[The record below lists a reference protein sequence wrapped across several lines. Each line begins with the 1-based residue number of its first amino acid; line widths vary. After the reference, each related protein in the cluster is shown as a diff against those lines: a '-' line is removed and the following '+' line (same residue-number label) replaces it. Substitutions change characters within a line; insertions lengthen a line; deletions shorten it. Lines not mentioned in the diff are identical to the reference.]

1 MPGRSLILHPS
12 AEGRMTLDNLAAAA
26 GLHPGLVGRFV
37 EYGLLEPVNAG
48 EPVIRFGTSALRR
61 LCTICR
67 LRDDLGINLAGIAV
81 VLDLLTRIEVLRRG
95 SAAGR
100 RPNREGG
107 D

>member
-1 MPGRSLILHPS
+1 MPGRALILHPS
-12 AEGRMTLDNLAAAA
+12 AEGRMTLDALAAAA
-26 GLHPGLVGRFV
+26 GLHPGLVDRFV

-48 EPVIRFGTSALRR
+48 EPVIRFDASALRR

-81 VLDLLTRIEVLRRG
+81 VLDLLARIEVLRRG
-95 SAAGR
+95 SAAAR
-100 RPNREGG
+100 RPNRERG

>member
-1 MPGRSLILHPS
+1 MPGRALILHPS
-12 AEGRMTLDNLAAAA
+12 AEGRMTLDALSAAA
-26 GLHPGLVGRFV
+26 GLHPGLVDRFV
-37 EYGLLEPVNAG
+37 EYGLLEPVDVG
-48 EPVIRFGTSALRR
+48 EPVIRFDASALRR

-81 VLDLLTRIEVLRRG
+81 VLDLLARIEVLRRG
-95 SAAGR
+95 SAATL